1 MAQLFLIGLL
11 SIHHLR
17 MLKIS
22 FTFDEITK
30 VVSNI
35 SVTQTERTTT
45 KVIRSTTGKATVEVT
60 DNKLI
65 ISDPALALLGAN
77 PGDRISINY
86 YQESKEVKLPL
97 ISLSENFSDRLAGN
111 KLTKSNTVS
120 FRGNQRTILLEYGT
134 VFELKEFKDSI
145 YKLVPLNDSSS
156 EIVKEE
162 LLDEETAL
170 EEIADTA
177 IFDSTLS
184 EDEDSLPF

>member
-11 SIHHLR
+11 SIRHLR

>member
-1 MAQLFLIGLL
+1 
-11 SIHHLR
+11 